1 MDGFLSQKEKKNP
14 LVRKLVLLGN
24 LSLELM
30 MRKRVRNRSNEFITR
45 WKYFAHQPLTLK
57 NHHPELRHEKSPEKF
72 KLIGFLSLLSCH
84 ADSRVTILQE

>member
-45 WKYFAHQPLTLK
+45 WKYFCTSTTDFEKLA
-57 NHHPELRHEKSPEKF
+57 ELRHEKSPK
-72 KLIGFLSLLSCH
+72 KNSN
-84 ADSRVTILQE
+84 